1 MEDPDD
7 AAPLDLAKPCYVAS
21 IPVLISLFYIGLFLQ
36 LAGPPPLA
44 RPGSEVDLRRQE
56 VRLLHLGLDRAALRT
71 LLVWEPKTDALRDA
85 RPGEVVDDSTP
96 VMILHLWATWCDPCK
111 EEFPLWQKLG
121 PRLAEQH
128 SGKVR
133 IAHVALQNDSSDMA
147 GFVQQMHGRLPFPVR
162 HFDRKERLAG
172 SLRKALTG
180 KQLTLPMTL
189 LLDRER
195 VVRQAIIGPISERR
209 QELAES
215 TARLVQLIQQQDDA
229 ASHPRSAPANGDDT
243 WSQ

>member
-1 MEDPDD
+1 MVSC
-7 AAPLDLAKPCYVAS
+7 LDT
-21 IPVLISLFYIGLFLQ
+21 VLIALFYVGLFLQ
-36 LAGPPPLA
+36 LAGPTPLA
-44 RPGSEVDLRRQE
+44 RSGSELDLRRQE
-56 VRLLHLGLDRAALRT
+56 VRLLHLALDRVALRSF
-71 LLVWEPKTDALRDA
+71 LVWEPKIDALRDA

-121 PRLAEQH
+121 PRLVDRH

-147 GFVQQMHGRLPFPVR
+147 SFVQQMHGKLPFPTR
-162 HFDRKERLAG
+162 HFDRKERLA
-172 SLRKALTG
+172 SALRKALSG

-189 LLDRER
+189 ILDRER

-215 TARLVQLIQQQDDA
+215 TARLIQLIQQQDDA
-229 ASHPRSAPANGDDT
+229 ASRPKPAPDSIADV